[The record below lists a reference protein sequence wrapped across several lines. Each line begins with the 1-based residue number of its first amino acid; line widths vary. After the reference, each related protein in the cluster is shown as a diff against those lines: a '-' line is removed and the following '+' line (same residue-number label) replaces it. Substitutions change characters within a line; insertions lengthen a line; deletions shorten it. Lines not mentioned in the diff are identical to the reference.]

1 MIHLFFDRKGS
12 EILATCV
19 YSSGIYCSSAF
30 DSHPMPVF
38 LFASAQCHSDVHVL
52 HVVRSLLHA
61 LHQVELRENRLLVLE
76 YLLLGAA

>member
-1 MIHLFFDRKGS
+1 MTHLFFDRKGS
-12 EILATCV
+12 EIFATCV

-38 LFASAQCHSDVHVL
+38 LFASAQGHDDVHML

-61 LHQVELRENRLLVLE
+61 LHQVKSLE
-76 YLLLGAA
+76 DLAQR

>member
-38 LFASAQCHSDVHVL
+38 LFASAQGHGDVHVL
-52 HVVRSLLHA
+52 HA
-61 LHQVELRENRLLVLE
+61 FHQVELRENRLPVLE